1 MPVLTEIFSLLEP
14 LARDGSAVVRP
25 LAREARMV
33 MTARLA
39 STSTKSTTRVPE
51 EDSAEEIYQKA
62 LKLLQDP
69 ILPVRAHGL
78 LLLRQLVSPP
88 STKRGKE
95 PRLDNGALVPA
106 ILSIFLQ
113 SIHDDDS
120 YVFLNAIQ
128 GLAAMVD
135 TFGKDVLHGLLKEYT
150 EGLEGLGST
159 SLTQH
164 DVDSKIKIGE
174 ALGLVI
180 RRCGE
185 TLGIYGKQPRV
196 YYLALL
202 IMTWAQWTCWCRHF
216 SILLGHA
223 TFQPPYEHLL
233 CPCWQNVKA

>member
-1 MPVLTEIFSLLEP
+1 
-14 LARDGSAVVRP
+14 
-25 LAREARMV
+25 MV

-39 STSTKSTTRVPE
+39 STSTKSYTRSPE
-51 EDSAEEIYQKA
+51 EESADEIYQKA

-88 STKRGKE
+88 SSKSAGQ
-95 PRLDNGALVPA
+95 PRLENRALVPS

-135 TFGKDVLHGLLKEYT
+135 TFGKDVLHGLLNEYT
-150 EGLEGLGST
+150 DGLEGLGST
-159 SLTQH
+159 ALTQN
-164 DVDSKIKIGE
+164 DFDNKIKIGE

-180 RRCGE
+180 RRCGDA
-185 TLGIYGKQPRV
+185 LGIYGRASPIQTLCLLTLYGSGLSGTPVFQDRQV
-196 YYLALL
+196 TTLTQHLAG
-202 IMTWAQWTCWCRHF
+202 
-216 SILLGHA
+216 ILL
-223 TFQPPYEHLL
+223 
-233 CPCWQNVKA
+233 VSSR